1 MKIALMGGTGP
12 FGMGLAAR
20 WADSHDILL
29 GSRSQDKAR
38 SACQKV
44 REMIADPK
52 AKNRVD
58 PYENYHAIER
68 SDVVVPCIDY
78 EYAIT
83 TVRELIGG
91 FEDQLVISPLAPMMG
106 SEGGFDYIVP
116 KEGSAALQLV
126 NILPEKVEV
135 VSCLQGV
142 PASKLLDVGRSLN
155 FDVPVFADSG
165 SARKKA
171 FELVRDIRNLKP
183 LYGGPLRLAHIG
195 EMMGI
200 LWRNLGALNK
210 MKDPSFKFLE

>member
-29 GSRSQDKAR
+29 GSRSHDKAR
-38 SACQKV
+38 YACLKV
-44 REMIADPK
+44 KEMITDPK
-52 AKNRVD
+52 ARARVD
-58 PYENYHAIER
+58 PYENYHAIEK
-68 SDVVVPCIDY
+68 SDVVVVCIDY
-78 EYAIT
+78 EHAIT

-91 FEDQLVISPLAPMMG
+91 FGDQLVISPLAPMMG
-106 SEGGFDYIVP
+106 SEGGFDYVAP
-116 KEGSAALQLV
+116 KEGSAAMQLV
-126 NILPEKVEV
+126 NILPEEVDV
-135 VSCLQGV
+135 VSCLQGL
-142 PASKLLDVGRSLN
+142 PASKLLDVRRSLN

-171 FELVRDIRNLKP
+171 FELIRDIRNLRP
-183 LYGGPLRLAHIG
+183 LDGGPLRLAHIG

-200 LWRNLGALNK
+200 LWRNLGALNN